1 MRLRRV
7 VGRRDVVRRPERAV
21 DVLLDVAAPHAK
33 VGRRP
38 VRPETRRRVPI
49 PVRADVLLR
58 VGPERVPRPAVAPAA
73 LDAAVEHG
81 AVRDRVMLVREVR
94 VAPPLRLRQEELDR
108 RRLEDEIVAP
118 PREDQVRAVEGAN
131 QRRNLCVK
139 QPPTD
144 ETNS

>member
-7 VGRRDVVRRPERAV
+7 MRRRDVVRRPERPIYM
-21 DVLLDVAAPHAK
+21 LLDVAAPDAK

-38 VRPETRRRVPI
+38 VRPETRLGVPI

-73 LDAAVEHG
+73 LDAPVEHG
-81 AVRDRVMLVREVR
+81 AVRDRVVLVREVR

-108 RRLEDEIVAP
+108 RRLEDQIVAP
-118 PREDQVRAVEGAN
+118 LRM
-131 QRRNLCVK
+131 
-139 QPPTD
+139 TH
-144 ETNS
+144 S